1 MLTPANETLYIYLD
15 ESGDL
20 GWKQGSSKHLVI
32 GTVCTRRRRHF
43 RKVMRR
49 FKGAFGVPLQEELKA
64 SKASAKAR
72 RWFLE
77 RLAADQSSYCRA
89 IVVFKP
95 NVRPTLRG
103 SGNLVYNYASGL
115 LLVPHIEKVAR
126 VILSVDP
133 REQKVKA
140 PYTFDEYL
148 RTKLYAECDS
158 GVELEICR
166 PESSASNGIQ
176 AADYFCNAVFRHY
189 ERGEDACYK
198 AIRGKFEL
206 HHLYF
211 P

>member
-1 MLTPANETLYIYLD
+1 
-15 ESGDL
+15 
-20 GWKQGSSKHLVI
+20 
-32 GTVCTRRRRHF
+32 
-43 RKVMRR
+43 
-49 FKGAFGVPLQEELKA
+49 
-64 SKASAKAR
+64 
-72 RWFLE
+72 
-77 RLAADQSSYCRA
+77 
-89 IVVFKP
+89 
-95 NVRPTLRG
+95 
-103 SGNLVYNYASGL
+103 VYNYASGL
-115 LLVPHIEKVAR
+115 LLVSHIEKVAR

-176 AADYFCNAVFRHY
+176 AADYLCNAVFRHY
-189 ERGEDACYK
+189 ESGENACYE